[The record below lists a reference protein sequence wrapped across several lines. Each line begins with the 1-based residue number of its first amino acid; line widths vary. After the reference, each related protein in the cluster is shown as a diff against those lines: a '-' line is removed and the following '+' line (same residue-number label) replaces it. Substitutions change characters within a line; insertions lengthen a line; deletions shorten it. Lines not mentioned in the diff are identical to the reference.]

1 MHGVVVKG
9 LRAMIRRC
17 LRLGTGLCL
26 LISWGCEN
34 QGKGA
39 GPDFIDEFC
48 AFHVEAVERLN
59 CPGAPSAETVLHSCE
74 AQQVRVLARCEA
86 ELQAFDELVLD
97 EMEKRV
103 SNAIEDANCAASDAD
118 CREQARKAAFAAQ
131 FECAFTDESKST
143 FSGDVGLLVSVSG
156 SGGGTAPGSTN
167 GGPSTLIG
175 DDTAFTKVSAALAE
189 CSAGR

>member
-1 MHGVVVKG
+1 VPEHGVVVKG

-59 CPGAPSAETVLHSCE
+59 CPGAPSAETVLRSCE

-103 SNAIEDANCAASDAD
+103 SNAIEDANCSSGDET
-118 CREQARKAAFAAQ
+118 CREGARESAFLEQ
-131 FECAFTDESKST
+131 FGCAFTDESKTT
-143 FSGDVGLLVSVSG
+143 FSGDVALIVSTSTV
-156 SGGGTAPGSTN
+156 GGTQSS

-175 DDTAFTKVSAALAE
+175 DDTAFTKVSTALAE